1 MKQQELKHMKA
12 ILEEHFAENPSD
24 KNIQF
29 LLEYLTINTG
39 NDYVK
44 ERTYTETQLEE
55 LIELVSP
62 KVADEC

>member
-12 ILEEHFAENPSD
+12 ILEEHFAKNPGD

-29 LLEYLTINTG
+29 LLEYLTINAG
-39 NDYVK
+39 KDYAK
-44 ERTYTETQLEE
+44 ERTYTETQLKK

-62 KVADEC
+62 SRR